1 MTIIAILFSL
11 TFLQLYPQLNFTKWA
26 KNQPNNGGGWEQDCV
41 EMGGWTTLDEG
52 KWNDADCSSPARF
65 FCEKSQKDPSRGKA
79 VILPAGELVVDYL
92 LK

>member
-1 MTIIAILFSL
+1 
-11 TFLQLYPQLNFTKWA
+11 
-26 KNQPNNGGGWEQDCV
+26 
-41 EMGGWTTLDEG
+41 MGGWTTLDEA